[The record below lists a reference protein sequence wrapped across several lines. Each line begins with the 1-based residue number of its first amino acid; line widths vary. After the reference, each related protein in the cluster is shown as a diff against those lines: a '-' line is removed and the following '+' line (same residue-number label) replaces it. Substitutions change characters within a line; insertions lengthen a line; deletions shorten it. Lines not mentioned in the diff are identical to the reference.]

1 MNITPE
7 NALSYQHA
15 EWLQHPVTKQ
25 MLSIMDKQKQ
35 HIINSGCSSAGVQ
48 GIDPFWFQLQ
58 FSNVKTIDVI
68 KNWITNTE
76 QFIQQLN
83 KQ

>member
-15 EWLQHPVTKQ
+15 EWLNHPVTKQ
-25 MLSIMDKQKQ
+25 MLHILDKQKEN
-35 HIINSGCSSAGVQ
+35 IISSGCSSAGVQ
-48 GIDPFWFQLQ
+48 GIDPVWFQLQ
-58 FSNVKTIDVI
+58 FSNVKNINVI
-68 KNWITNTE
+68 KAWITNTD
-76 QFIQQLN
+76 QFIQQLT